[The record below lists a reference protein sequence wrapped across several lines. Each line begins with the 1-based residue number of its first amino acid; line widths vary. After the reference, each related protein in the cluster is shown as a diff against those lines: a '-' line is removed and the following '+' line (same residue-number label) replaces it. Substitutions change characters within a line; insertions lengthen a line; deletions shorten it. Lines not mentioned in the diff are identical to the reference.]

1 MSRENKIKIAELFC
15 GAGGFAEGAK
25 KAGFEHI
32 WGIDI
37 DKDSCETFKNNQK
50 CETFHEKIENFSNI

>member
-15 GAGGFAEGAK
+15 GAGGFVEGAK

-37 DKDSCETFKNNQK
+37 DKDPVKRLKIIKNVK
-50 CETFHEKIENFSNI
+50 LFMKK